1 MTDPTET
8 PAQAQ
13 RRRLI
18 NLGEIIALAAL
29 VISALGLWRS
39 WSEKGEQAPI
49 AVEKKTSIPLALRG
63 KIEDGGKQLAI
74 APVEAGHALETL
86 TISVPGKPPLE
97 LGSDPNLAAS
107 QVESLLPDGAS
118 KRGAGTLAISID
130 ARYIE
135 AGTDRRG
142 GGRYRLG
149 YSWIDGGLF
158 GGHSLRLTG
167 LTRG

>member
-1 MTDPTET
+1 MPEPAET

-49 AVEKKTSIPLALRG
+49 VVEKKTSIPLALRG
-63 KIEDGGKQLAI
+63 KVGDGGKQLVI

-86 TISVPGKPPLE
+86 TISVTGKPPLE

-107 QVESLLPDGAS
+107 AVETLFPDGAS
-118 KRGAGTLAISID
+118 KRGAGSLAI
-130 ARYIE
+130 
-135 AGTDRRG
+135 AGSTAACSAAIR
-142 GGRYRLG
+142 
-149 YSWIDGGLF
+149 SA
-158 GGHSLRLTG
+158 
-167 LTRG
+167 

>member
-1 MTDPTET
+1 M
-8 PAQAQ
+8 
-13 RRRLI
+13 
-18 NLGEIIALAAL
+18 
-29 VISALGLWRS
+29 
-39 WSEKGEQAPI
+39 
-49 AVEKKTSIPLALRG
+49 
-63 KIEDGGKQLAI
+63 
-74 APVEAGHALETL
+74 
-86 TISVPGKPPLE
+86 
-97 LGSDPNLAAS
+97 AAS
-107 QVESLLPDGAS
+107 QVETLLPDGAS

-142 GGRYRLG
+142 GGLYRLG